1 MGESGVSWK
10 EQFHVM
16 SIKKIQTKGHA
27 RTTPQLLMPGRA
39 KSGIIFQH

>member
-10 EQFHVM
+10 EQFHVK
-16 SIKKIQTKGHA
+16 SIKETQTKGHA
-27 RTTPQLLMPGRA
+27 STTPQFLMPGRT

>member
-10 EQFHVM
+10 ERHVT

-27 RTTPQLLMPGRA
+27 RTTPQLLMPGRT